1 MSSVRKVSVLSTGS
15 VQIRP
20 QHVKGDGSPLLWWLM
35 TSRRWS
41 QELPINVYVIE
52 HENGLVLFDTGED
65 RRAVTDPG
73 YFPGGFAGLI
83 FRRLAKFRIGQGDT
97 LTEQLARIG
106 YDAGDVTTAI
116 VSHLHQDHIGG
127 LRELPNARILVSAAE
142 WTQLDASDA
151 EVKGFLLDHIRVP
164 SFNWTQITPEPSADA
179 SIAPFT
185 HSHDVFGDGSLL
197 LVPTPGH
204 TAGSL
209 SLLVER
215 GSLAPL
221 LLVGDLT
228 YDVDVMASGHIPGL
242 GERAQ
247 VRRSSRAV
255 LELQKRRDGLVV
267 LAAHDPAASD
277 MLARATPVAL

>member
-1 MSSVRKVSVLSTGS
+1 MSPVRKVSVLSTGS

-41 QELPINVYVIE
+41 PELPINVYVIE
-52 HENGLVLFDTGED
+52 HDEGLVVFDTGED
-65 RRAVTDPG
+65 RRAVTDPA

-83 FRRLAKFRIGQGDT
+83 FRRLAKFRIGQSDT
-97 LTEQLARIG
+97 LTAQLARLG
-106 YDAGDVTTAI
+106 YDAREATTAV

-127 LRELPNARILVSAAE
+127 LRELPNARILVSADE
-142 WTQLDASDA
+142 WKQLDARDA
-151 EVKGFLLDHIRVP
+151 EVQGFLVDQIRVP
-164 SFNWTQITPEPSADA
+164 AFAWTQITPEPSSDA
-179 SIAPFT
+179 SIAPFERAY
-185 HSHDVFGDGSLL
+185 DIFNDGSLL
-197 LVPTPGH
+197 LLPTPGH

-209 SLLVER
+209 SLLIDR
-215 GSLAPL
+215 GSLDPL

-228 YDVDVMASGHIPGL
+228 YDVDVMAAGKIPGL
-242 GERAQ
+242 GEKAR

-255 LELQKRRDGLVV
+255 LELQKRRAGLVV

-277 MLARATPVAL
+277 MLAKATPVAL